1 MLFLWKKRKG
11 RRDDMELKAVGP
23 ENLDA
28 CLALQKAPGQE
39 GFVESVAECLQ
50 EARQYGGWRPVAVE
64 REGAVV
70 GFAMYGYFAMYAP
83 AGRVWLDRLLI
94 DARWQGQGLGRA
106 ALRLLLH
113 RLRREYGARDVYLS
127 VVEGNAAAARL
138 YESVGFVRTQ
148 EKDTGG
154 ETVYVLRAEKLLRI
168 S

>member
-23 ENLDA
+23 ENLEA

-70 GFAMYGYFAMYAP
+70 GFAMYGYFPMYAP

-106 ALRLLLH
+106 ALRLLRGGRGGLF
-113 RLRREYGARDVYLS
+113 RLKGRARGARFAL
-127 VVEGNAAAARL
+127 APLLARR
-138 YESVGFVRTQ
+138 G
-148 EKDTGG
+148 
-154 ETVYVLRAEKLLRI
+154 
-168 S
+168 